1 MTGFEAHLLG
11 RSKNLR
17 LAKLDLS
24 MEHPLK
30 TTSGC
35 HSMFQGC
42 KIMGFMGHIGSAL
55 DDLGLDVRN
64 HKTKRGP
71 DV

>member
-11 RSKNLR
+11 GQKIR
-17 LAKLDLS
+17 LASWTFLN

-30 TTSGC
+30 GTIGC

-64 HKTKRGP
+64 DKTKRGP